1 MTSLPPSSAPTTT
14 PVVPSAGRVPPV
26 STALPLAQG
35 SPMRTWNDPPTFTA
49 KTKVFSQSHSP
60 TLTHTHTH
68 TQSVPPPAPAPIT
81 APVMAPVGAPVV
93 AKQQA
98 PPTSGATTYRQSSP
112 APVSTQVTYSMCHN
126 IQYIQLLFHP
136 PTHTQTTILIHS
148 LYW

>member
-35 SPMRTWNDPPTFTA
+35 SPMPTWNDPPTFTA

-68 TQSVPPPAPAPIT
+68 SHTHT
-81 APVMAPVGAPVV
+81 VGAATCSRSHHCTCHGSSRGTCGCQATGSAHLWCNNLSPIIPSPCINSGNVQYVSQYTVV
-93 AKQQA
+93 I
-98 PPTSGATTYRQSSP
+98 S
-112 APVSTQVTYSMCHN
+112 
-126 IQYIQLLFHP
+126 
-136 PTHTQTTILIHS
+136 PTHTHTNYYINPIGD
-148 LYW
+148 